1 MAENSPKCMIATA
14 GLAAKALTLTAL
26 AKNKNISLAAAKE
39 ADNLHDIF
47 HLPLSAQVYAQYLEL
62 QESLQNLDLSQGE
75 NDIGLIFEV
84 PPTINPPRLIIF

>member
-1 MAENSPKCMIATA
+1 MWGDVEPQHRYPELFSF
-14 GLAAKALTLTAL
+14 
-26 AKNKNISLAAAKE
+26 AKNKNISLEAAKE

-75 NDIGLIFEV
+75 NDIGLIFGV

>member
-1 MAENSPKCMIATA
+1 LWKDYLWGDVEPQHRYPELFSF
-14 GLAAKALTLTAL
+14 